1 VSAERQRSGSSGIDP
16 ASAFD
21 ALKADDDKT
30 RRRAARQIIAAY
42 HEEEVGRLLE
52 HVRSGFARMDAGEI
66 DVFEL
71 DDLLHRYKKC
81 AAKLWSFCGSSGG
94 QWLQAARNLAYL
106 REQGDEPDWW
116 EVGTPRRDG

>member
-16 ASAFD
+16 GSVFD
-21 ALKADDDKT
+21 ALRADDDKT

-42 HEEEVGRLLE
+42 HEEELGRLLE
-52 HVRSGFARMDAGEI
+52 HVRNGFARMDAGEI

-71 DDLLHRYKKC
+71 DNLIHRYKKG
-81 AAKLWSFCGSSGG
+81 AAKLRSFCGSSGG
-94 QWLQAARNLAYL
+94 QWLQVAKNVAYL

-116 EVGTPRRDG
+116 AVGAPRGDA

>member
-1 VSAERQRSGSSGIDP
+1 MPWRLRT
-16 ASAFD
+16 
-21 ALKADDDKT
+21 T
-30 RRRAARQIIAAY
+30 RRVVGPLDRSSLPTTNKSLAACSSTSAA
-42 HEEEVGRLLE
+42 V
-52 HVRSGFARMDAGEI
+52 SRMDAGEI

-71 DDLLHRYKKC
+71 DDLIHRYKKC

-116 EVGTPRRDG
+116 EVGVPRRDE